1 VVCDTI
7 AEFVIV
13 PSMKNEHMN
22 VTKVWLYIKHLLTD
36 LVEDQIFQDAHVY
49 YNIFHFQY
57 TLSVQGESVES
68 WILGISKVS
77 SKALQ
82 PRSQQKQ

>member
-1 VVCDTI
+1 MVCDNI

-22 VTKVWLYIKHLLTD
+22 VTKVWLYIKHLPTD

-49 YNIFHFQY
+49 YNIFNFQY
-57 TLSVQGESVES
+57 TLSVQGESVQP